1 MLYRVGL
8 GQLCPKCQSESES
21 CQSKS
26 REGNQRIQYFLE
38 DKKLEEKKLDEITV
52 QDMMLTP
59 MGCKIVAETAIKSLA
74 TQIGKWAEEYP
85 DERENYQAD
94 IEVLWRTLWLFNKC
108 DFLFKDPAPK
118 NEDLAA

>member
-1 MLYRVGL
+1 MNE
-8 GQLCPKCQSESES
+8 QK
-21 CQSKS
+21 
-26 REGNQRIQYFLE
+26 LE
-38 DKKLEEKKLDEITV
+38 DKKLDEITV

-74 TQIGKWAEEYP
+74 EQIGKWAEEYP
-85 DERENYQAD
+85 EERENYQAD
-94 IEVLWRTLWLFNKC
+94 VEVLWRTLWLLNKC

>member
-1 MLYRVGL
+1 M
-8 GQLCPKCQSESES
+8 K
-21 CQSKS
+21 
-26 REGNQRIQYFLE
+26 N
-38 DKKLEEKKLDEITV
+38 KKLENKKLENKKLEEITV

-85 DERENYQAD
+85 EERENYQAD

-108 DFLFKDPAPK
+108 DFLFKEPEKK